1 MKQENYKLIRAR
13 FLLPLGDSLGRDTRI
28 EDGYV
33 LVRGK
38 QITEVGHYR
47 EEVGERLLKQ
57 YGKELTVV
65 GSHKTGEAASIP
77 LLDGVLLPGFVKA
90 HGHDHESPLI
100 GVAKDEVL
108 TDWLDHAVNLFT
120 GFLDEKSDELSRE
133 FACSPNLV
141 AYRKARLD
149 DVSYGITSSL
159 THHCNFNKYHA
170 RELAQANS
178 ELGTRLI
185 IAIGSQDRNYDERI
199 LDKPDKAVERL
210 NRYSRECAGME
221 RLDVIPGPD
230 QFFSNGPELLKALK
244 KWALDNGTLIHI
256 HSSEE
261 PKTTEWF
268 IKTYGMT
275 PVEYG
280 ESVGFLDRDTIL
292 AHQVNCT
299 DHDLEIIRDRG
310 SSVAHNPL
318 ANTILGSGM
327 PPLIRMIEMGIP
339 VAVSTD
345 GSGSADNQNII
356 NAARLATQ
364 YQKALNRNATL
375 LPAQK
380 MLELVTVEPAKMLRI
395 NSGSLEPGKDA
406 DIVLLDLRPPN
417 LTPTR
422 LDNVVENIIWAAS
435 GNEIRYVM
443 AAGELLLD
451 DYTFTRIDDA
461 KIKSDVQRLSEL
473 FIEYAKA
480 AEEIRGTGSRQ

>member
-13 FLLPLGDSLGRDTRI
+13 FLLPLSDSLGRDTRI
-28 EDGYV
+28 KDGYV

-38 QITEVGHYR
+38 QIVEVGPYR
-47 EEVGERLLKQ
+47 EGVGERVLKQ
-57 YGKELTVV
+57 CGKELTVV
-65 GSHKTGEAASIP
+65 GSHETVDAAGIP
-77 LLDGVLLPGFVKA
+77 LLNGVLLPGFVKA

-120 GFLDEKSDELSRE
+120 GFLDEKSDELRRE

-141 AYRKARLD
+141 TYRKARLD
-149 DVSYGITSSL
+149 DVSYGITSAL

-185 IAIGSQDRNYDERI
+185 VAIGSQDRNYDERI
-199 LDKPDKAVERL
+199 LDKPDEAVERL
-210 NRYSRECAGME
+210 DRYSRECDGME
-221 RLDVIPGPD
+221 RLDIIPGPD

-268 IKTYGMT
+268 IETYGMT

-364 YQKALNRNATL
+364 YQKALHRNATL

-395 NSGSLEPGKDA
+395 NAGSLEPGKDA

-422 LDNVVENIIWAAS
+422 LDNVVENIIWAAN

-451 DYTFTRIDDA
+451 DYTFTRVDDA
-461 KIKSDVQRLSEL
+461 KIKADIQRLSEL